1 MSKKDMLKEPAL
13 IRLEYKGNGKMDRE
27 VEGFASTILNLF
39 LNGIESTFDTKDL
52 REAFKEGVEM
62 VFEHW
67 DREEKKDK
75 VKKAPEFFSCRIVCV
90 MSDAPWW
97 TPGKLYEVID
107 GCVVDDEGDEHG
119 PFLDIDELNNLLSGD
134 FYPIVE
140 NYCPC

>member
-1 MSKKDMLKEPAL
+1 MSKKDMPKTPAL
-13 IRLEYKGNGKMDRE
+13 IHLEYKGNGKMDRE

-67 DREEKKDK
+67 DQEEKKDK
-75 VKKAPEFFSCRIVCV
+75 TKKAPEFFSCRIVCV
-90 MSDAPWW
+90 LSDAEWW
-97 TPGKLYEVID
+97 TPGKLYDVVD
-107 GCVVDDEGDEHG
+107 GYVVDDEGDEHG

-140 NYCPC
+140 NY

>member
-1 MSKKDMLKEPAL
+1 MSKKNMPKKTAL
-13 IRLEYKGNGKMDRE
+13 IHFEYNGDGTMDSE
-27 VEGFASTILNLF
+27 VEGVASTVLNLF
-39 LNGIESTFDTKDL
+39 LNGIENTFADPIL
-52 REAFKEGVEM
+52 RAAFKEGVEM

-97 TPGKLYEVID
+97 TPGELYDVVD

-140 NYCPC
+140 D